1 MMVRRKWLTCIA
13 LSLAVTVC
21 TAVAS
26 AQGFKWWQDD
36 KFQQE
41 LALTPEQVTRLEEIF
56 QALQPT
62 LRTQK
67 DSLDKLE
74 ARLSKVINDPRADE
88 ATMLQ
93 VAERVESARGEL
105 SKSRTLLLFRMRRIL
120 TTDQDVKM
128 KALHEQW
135 VRDRRNRP
143 SNQSSQKPPSDPEQ

>member
-1 MMVRRKWLTCIA
+1 MRGKWFICLV

-21 TAVAS
+21 TGDAA
-26 AQGFKWWQDD
+26 AQGFKWWQDQ

-41 LALTPEQVTRLEEIF
+41 LALTAEQVTRLDEIF

-62 LRTQK
+62 LKTQK
-67 DSLDKLE
+67 DTLDKLE
-74 ARLSKVINDPRADE
+74 ARMSKVVNDPRTDE

-105 SKSRTLLLFRMRRIL
+105 SKSRTLMLFRMRRIL
-120 TTDQDVKM
+120 TSDQDVKM

-135 VRDRRNRP
+135 VRERRNRP
-143 SNQSSQKPPSDPEQ
+143 SSQKPRSDRNQ